1 MGIRFV
7 HQYFFPDLSS
17 VSQVISQIA
26 FSLAEKGEDVS
37 VICSRNRYDRVQGD
51 SLPARERVGG
61 VDIYRCW
68 GPSFGRGTF
77 VSRILDMASFC
88 ILSMCRF
95 MVCRQ
100 VDTFVFLTN
109 PPLFPVFGPIIKRIR
124 GGRFVY
130 ILMDIYPDI
139 LIRAGVIR
147 EDSLAARI
155 LRRVA
160 RVSLSGADTVV
171 VLGED
176 MRKVAIRSG
185 AIPEKVVTI
194 RNWADP
200 EMIHPVPTP
209 QNRFR
214 GEWGLDG
221 KFVVEY
227 SGNLGVSHSFE
238 DILAVAEELAD
249 HDEIRFL
256 FIGGGAR
263 YKEVERTVSSKG
275 LGNVVM
281 RPYQDVSDL
290 SHSLS
295 AGDVHYITLRRG
307 FEGLVVPSKAY
318 GIMAAGR
325 PMIYQGDREGEI
337 AQMIAQ
343 EEFGIVVAEGDRTA
357 LRDGILRLYRDRDMA
372 AGMGMLARRAL
383 EEKYSA
389 SIGVDEYRKV
399 LGTVNCVSL

>member
-37 VICSRNRYDRVQGD
+37 VICSRNRYDRVQGV
-51 SLPARERVGG
+51 SLLSTERVGG

-68 GPSFGRGTF
+68 GPSFGRGTIAG
-77 VSRILDMASFC
+77 RILDMASFC
-88 ILSMCRF
+88 ILSVARLMACRP
-95 MVCRQ
+95 

-109 PPLFPVFGPIIKRIR
+109 PPLFPVFGPLVKRIR

-139 LIRAGVIR
+139 LIRAGVVR
-147 EDSLAARI
+147 EGSVAVRI
-155 LRRVA
+155 LRWIA
-160 RVSLSGADTVV
+160 RASLRGADTVV

-185 AIPEKVVTI
+185 ASPEKVVTI

-200 EMIHPVPTP
+200 ERIHSVPHRE
-209 QNRFR
+209 NRFR
-214 GEWGLDG
+214 REWGLDG

-227 SGNLGVSHSFE
+227 SGNLGVSHSF
-238 DILAVAEELAD
+238 DDLLAVAEELAD

-256 FIGGGAR
+256 FIGGGVR
-263 YKEVERTVSSKG
+263 YPEAERTVSSKG

-281 RPYQDVSDL
+281 KPYQDVSDL

-295 AGDVHYITLRRG
+295 VGDVHYISLRNG

-325 PMIYQGDREGEI
+325 PMIYQGDQEGEI
-337 AQMIAQ
+337 AQMIAREQ
-343 EEFGIVVAEGDRTA
+343 CGIVVAEGDRA
-357 LRDGILRLYRDRDMA
+357 GLRDGILRLYRDREMA
-372 AGMGMLARRAL
+372 GRMGGLARRAL
-383 EEKYSA
+383 AEKYSA
-389 SIGVDEYRKV
+389 SIGLAEYRKV
-399 LGTVNCVSL
+399 LGSVN